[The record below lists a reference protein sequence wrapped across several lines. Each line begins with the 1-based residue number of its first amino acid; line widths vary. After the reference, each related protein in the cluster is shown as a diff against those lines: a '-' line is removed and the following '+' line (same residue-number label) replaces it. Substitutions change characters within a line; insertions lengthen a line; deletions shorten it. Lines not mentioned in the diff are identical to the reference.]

1 MEDNRAAKRSTETW
15 TQDRLN
21 GALQEFT
28 YTRTAMVAFFLL
40 SQNASGVSLK
50 PFKHV
55 ECISVL
61 TFATVFVLD
70 LALKDLSFETRKKN
84 PKTPQSDVVIE
95 FLCKLF
101 QIARLVNLF

>member
-40 SQNASGVSLK
+40 SQNALGVSLK

-61 TFATVFVLD
+61 TFATVFVIFSLF
-70 LALKDLSFETRKKN
+70 LSMVGLNRFF
-84 PKTPQSDVVIE
+84 PSC
-95 FLCKLF
+95 F
-101 QIARLVNLF
+101 